1 MSVIEPQTDSQQ
13 AGMLDRPA
21 IVNDFAIVAATVNGS
36 GSQTA
41 NNTLIRA
48 IFKMGI
54 PVSGKNLF
62 PSNIAGLPTWYTIRV
77 SEQGYVARREGT
89 EILVAFNQKT
99 ADEDLA
105 ALPEGGVCFYTDDIT
120 FAKRREDVTYYPIP
134 VKALLK
140 QVNPPPKLKDY
151 VANMAYVG
159 ALVEL
164 LGIEMDEIVAALN
177 YHFKGKASAVKL
189 NLTMVEAARAWV
201 SENLSKADRYW
212 VERSNKTAGKI
223 LIDGNSAAGLG

>member
-1 MSVIEPQTDSQQ
+1 MSVIETQTSSPR
-13 AGMLDRPA
+13 ASMHDRPP

-77 SEQGYVARREGT
+77 SEQGYIARREGT
-89 EILVAFNQKT
+89 EILVAFNPKT

-105 ALPEGGVCFYTDDIT
+105 ALPADGVCVHPDDLK
-120 FAKRREDVTYYPIP
+120 FGNPRADVTYYPIP
-134 VKALLK
+134 
-140 QVNPPPKLKDY
+140 LKD
-151 VANMAYVG
+151 
-159 ALVEL
+159 
-164 LGIEMDEIVAALN
+164 
-177 YHFKGKASAVKL
+177 
-189 NLTMVEAARAWV
+189 
-201 SENLSKADRYW
+201 
-212 VERSNKTAGKI
+212 
-223 LIDGNSAAGLG
+223 

>member
-1 MSVIEPQTDSQQ
+1 MSVTEPQVSPVQS
-13 AGMLDRPA
+13 GSLSRPP

-36 GSQTA
+36 GRQTA
-41 NNTLIRA
+41 NNPLIRA

-89 EILVAFNQKT
+89 EILIAFNQKT

-105 ALPEGGVCFYTDDIT
+105 ALPEDGVCFYTDDIK

-134 VKALLK
+134 LKDLLK

-177 YHFKGKASAVKL
+177 YHFKGKASAVQL
-189 NLTMVEAARAWV
+189 NLAMVDAARAWV
-201 SENLSKADRYW
+201 SENLRKADRYR
-212 VERSNKTAGKI
+212 V
-223 LIDGNSAAGLG
+223 